1 MADQY
6 IESSSEEEYP
16 TTQQHASN
24 RQSTTLTEETFL
36 FVQEPSSA
44 HAEFQINEDNQDNSS
59 SDRHIY
65 KHITSEDDKNVWNTV
80 DVPVYIS
87 SESESGDQDCLLPE
101 YLVGKASEF
110 KIKHNAL
117 D

>member
-1 MADQY
+1 MADQH
-6 IESSSEEEYP
+6 IESSSKEEYS

-24 RQSTTLTEETFL
+24 RQNKTLTEETFL

-44 HAEFQINEDNQDNSS
+44 HAEFQINEDNQNNSS

-65 KHITSEDDKNVWNTV
+65 KHITSEDDTNVWNTV

-101 YLVGKASEF
+101 YMAGRANEF
-110 KIKHNAL
+110 KIKHDAL